1 METVREVWVTP
12 LVKVDGV
19 EACLEM
25 VDKISWLL
33 ASQEQFIGLERTQPR
48 QLAVVRFSEEQL
60 LYRCRVGEGGMV
72 KSILVMVSLVK
83 VGCRTRCLWGLKIIL
98 WEHSK

>member
-25 VDKISWLL
+25 VHKISWLL

-48 QLAVVRFSEEQL
+48 QLAVVRFSEEPL

-72 KSILVMVSLVK
+72 KFINFGM
-83 VGCRTRCLWGLKIIL
+83 GR
-98 WEHSK
+98 

>member
-1 METVREVWVTP
+1 MTP

-48 QLAVVRFSEEQL
+48 QLAVVRFSEEQF
-60 LYRCRVGEGGMV
+60 LYKCRVGKGRMV
-72 KSILVMVSLVK
+72 MFILFVM
-83 VGCRTRCLWGLKIIL
+83 GR
-98 WEHSK
+98 